1 MFCASSSLS
10 TLQSHKKPGYC
21 TPPIQKLLL
30 KNHLHVVCKPCS
42 TTERTEKLIN
52 HIPPI
57 FIVVH
62 RFYCWN
68 CNQWR
73 NAPAILGR
81 YFYLTTFILQV
92 LVLVSNTEYSHVF
105 VDLILSCSEANKQSY
120 YTRRLSEQ
128 SIMSLCLLN
137 CRLSEVTIHAHRKQ
151 SEHKVAL
158 PHHTAEK
165 CCGET
170 PSPCWSWLGFRV
182 WEGLIQPGGLI
193 LCISL
198 TFLST

>member
-73 NAPAILGR
+73 NAPEILGR
-81 YFYLTTFILQV
+81 YFYLTTFLLQV

-128 SIMSLCLLN
+128 SIMSLCLLK
-137 CRLSEVTIHAHRKQ
+137 CRLPCLIILPRNAVVKLHPHVEADLDSVSEKAWFSQVGWFY
-151 SEHKVAL
+151 V
-158 PHHTAEK
+158 
-165 CCGET
+165 
-170 PSPCWSWLGFRV
+170 
-182 WEGLIQPGGLI
+182 
-193 LCISL
+193 
-198 TFLST
+198 FL